1 MRIPEMSLG
10 MALIRRRPLSAS
22 NASMLLF
29 FGSMNVLWFHSFS
42 VLHNTKDKLEDMDI
56 SLNNIWI
63 LGVRLGADTSNLNIS
78 KDIWKIVLL
87 LSYYKNLGY
96 WWPFAVGFMSLC
108 LLVSKLEHFKKS
120 CQKKYFYR
128 LGFIAIFW
136 KTSKTTQLWTSAI
149 TKPLDLQCIMR
160 YLWKDNIQIFHL
172 VPKEVMYVQRFGC
185 KQVLKIMATSRT
197 PSFMSDTSISSSLSL
212 LMQTNWNGHFPH
224 ASVCIC
230 ARIRY
235 HNCCLLCLLAWVFI

>member
-1 MRIPEMSLG
+1 
-10 MALIRRRPLSAS
+10 
-22 NASMLLF
+22 
-29 FGSMNVLWFHSFS
+29 
-42 VLHNTKDKLEDMDI
+42 MDI
-56 SLNNIWI
+56 SLNNIWF
-63 LGVRLGADTSNLNIS
+63 LGVRLVANTSNLNIS

-108 LLVSKLEHFKKS
+108 LLVFKLEHFKKS
-120 CQKKYFYR
+120 HQNFFFHH

-212 LMQTNWNGHFPH
+212 LHVIKSSILN
-224 ASVCIC
+224 
-230 ARIRY
+230 
-235 HNCCLLCLLAWVFI
+235 LKL

>member
-1 MRIPEMSLG
+1 
-10 MALIRRRPLSAS
+10 
-22 NASMLLF
+22 
-29 FGSMNVLWFHSFS
+29 
-42 VLHNTKDKLEDMDI
+42 MDI
-56 SLNNIWI
+56 SLNNIWF
-63 LGVRLGADTSNLNIS
+63 LGVRLGANTSNLNIS

-120 CQKKYFYR
+120 CQKIYFYR

-212 LMQTNWNGHFPH
+212 DNPTFLLLSTYTISSKGLFTFLH
-224 ASVCIC
+224 AIT
-230 ARIRY
+230 
-235 HNCCLLCLLAWVFI
+235 

>member
-1 MRIPEMSLG
+1 
-10 MALIRRRPLSAS
+10 
-22 NASMLLF
+22 
-29 FGSMNVLWFHSFS
+29 
-42 VLHNTKDKLEDMDI
+42 MDI
-56 SLNNIWI
+56 SLDNIWF
-63 LGVRLGADTSNLNIS
+63 LCVRLVANTSKLNIP
-78 KDIWKIVLL
+78 KDIWKIILL

-120 CQKKYFYR
+120 CQKNYFYR

-212 LMQTNWNGHFPH
+212 DLATEIRTYGKLLFGEKGCLNVNWQYSFINLKLKIKPLSFWSMQLQV
-224 ASVCIC
+224 S
-230 ARIRY
+230 
-235 HNCCLLCLLAWVFI
+235 LL

>member
-1 MRIPEMSLG
+1 
-10 MALIRRRPLSAS
+10 
-22 NASMLLF
+22 
-29 FGSMNVLWFHSFS
+29 
-42 VLHNTKDKLEDMDI
+42 MDI
-56 SLNNIWI
+56 SLNNIWF
-63 LGVRLGADTSNLNIS
+63 LGVRLVANTSNLNIS

-108 LLVSKLEHFKKS
+108 LLVFKLEHFKKS
-120 CQKKYFYR
+120 HQKIFFHH

-160 YLWKDNIQIFHL
+160 YLWKDNIQIIHL

-212 LMQTNWNGHFPH
+212 IECTRNKKHVSREH
-224 ASVCIC
+224 S
-230 ARIRY
+230 
-235 HNCCLLCLLAWVFI
+235 

>member
-1 MRIPEMSLG
+1 LKVFSKILKFQKKMVDELTSRPKLL
-10 MALIRRRPLSAS
+10 MAE
-22 NASMLLF
+22 
-29 FGSMNVLWFHSFS
+29 FGIHHRLEIFELWLAVSF
-42 VLHNTKDKLEDMDI
+42 VYQDKDKLEDMDI
-56 SLNNIWI
+56 SLNNIWF
-63 LGVRLGADTSNLNIS
+63 LGVRLGANTSNLNIS

-96 WWPFAVGFMSLC
+96 WWPFEVCFMSLC

-212 LMQTNWNGHFPH
+212 VNNKKNAKLNSEDDTLHILW
-224 ASVCIC
+224 
-230 ARIRY
+230 
-235 HNCCLLCLLAWVFI
+235 W

>member
-1 MRIPEMSLG
+1 
-10 MALIRRRPLSAS
+10 
-22 NASMLLF
+22 
-29 FGSMNVLWFHSFS
+29 
-42 VLHNTKDKLEDMDI
+42 MDI
-56 SLNNIWI
+56 SLDNIWF
-63 LGVRLGADTSNLNIS
+63 LGVRLVANTSNLNIS

-96 WWPFAVGFMSLC
+96 WWPFAVCFMSLC

-120 CQKKYFYR
+120 CQKNYFYR

-212 LMQTNWNGHFPH
+212 HGYGTLFHLIKG
-224 ASVCIC
+224 C
-230 ARIRY
+230 
-235 HNCCLLCLLAWVFI
+235 

>member
-1 MRIPEMSLG
+1 
-10 MALIRRRPLSAS
+10 
-22 NASMLLF
+22 
-29 FGSMNVLWFHSFS
+29 
-42 VLHNTKDKLEDMDI
+42 
-56 SLNNIWI
+56 
-63 LGVRLGADTSNLNIS
+63 
-78 KDIWKIVLL
+78 
-87 LSYYKNLGY
+87 
-96 WWPFAVGFMSLC
+96 MSLC
-108 LLVSKLEHFKKS
+108 LLVFKLEHFKKS
-120 CQKKYFYR
+120 HQNFFFHY

-212 LMQTNWNGHFPH
+212 WLLT
-224 ASVCIC
+224 SVCSPQVLQLWSDVWPE
-230 ARIRY
+230 AELREWS
-235 HNCCLLCLLAWVFI
+235 LLRLLHCWNSLGLLLI

>member
-1 MRIPEMSLG
+1 MFDKCQS
-10 MALIRRRPLSAS
+10 
-22 NASMLLF
+22 
-29 FGSMNVLWFHSFS
+29 
-42 VLHNTKDKLEDMDI
+42 KDKLEDMDI
-56 SLNNIWI
+56 SLNNIWF
-63 LGVRLGADTSNLNIS
+63 LGVRLVANTSNLNIS

-96 WWPFAVGFMSLC
+96 WWPFAVCFMSLC

-120 CQKKYFYR
+120 CQKNYFYR

-160 YLWKDNIQIFHL
+160 YLWKDNIQIIHL

-212 LMQTNWNGHFPH
+212 PEATQRPK
-224 ASVCIC
+224 
-230 ARIRY
+230 
-235 HNCCLLCLLAWVFI
+235 

>member
-1 MRIPEMSLG
+1 MLVIRIRDGSFYF
-10 MALIRRRPLSAS
+10 LIRQ
-22 NASMLLF
+22 
-29 FGSMNVLWFHSFS
+29 V
-42 VLHNTKDKLEDMDI
+42 KDKLEDMDI
-56 SLNNIWI
+56 SLNNIWF
-63 LGVRLGADTSNLNIS
+63 LGVRLVANTSNLNIS

-108 LLVSKLEHFKKS
+108 LLVFKLEHFKKS
-120 CQKKYFYR
+120 HQKFFFHH

-160 YLWKDNIQIFHL
+160 YLWKDNIQIIHL

-197 PSFMSDTSISSSLSL
+197 PSFLSDTSISSSLSL
-212 LMQTNWNGHFPH
+212 ALQMKVLPFPVKIYSFEIFTR
-224 ASVCIC
+224 ASADSSLVIDKN
-230 ARIRY
+230 RLVWPIQQ
-235 HNCCLLCLLAWVFI
+235 

>member
-1 MRIPEMSLG
+1 MLKIEKITLGIPS
-10 MALIRRRPLSAS
+10 P
-22 NASMLLF
+22 
-29 FGSMNVLWFHSFS
+29 
-42 VLHNTKDKLEDMDI
+42 KDKLEDMDI
-56 SLNNIWI
+56 SLNNIWF
-63 LGVRLGADTSNLNIS
+63 LGVRLVANTSNLNIS

-108 LLVSKLEHFKKS
+108 LLVFKLEHFKKS
-120 CQKKYFYR
+120 HQKFFFHH

-212 LMQTNWNGHFPH
+212 ACHSSSSEG
-224 ASVCIC
+224 
-230 ARIRY
+230 
-235 HNCCLLCLLAWVFI
+235 LLCTYLPKNLIYETYAPPKKITNKHPNCFVSKWKKGC